1 MRVGEKAR
9 MARMQACSSALKG
22 RVTSDFGRW
31 HGRPCRQLIRIDAV
45 SRDLHEMSLASFDG
59 SYRTITEGAIR
70 TLGSDDPRLT
80 QCTQLG
86 FRSSVGRRK
95 IRQTRPC
102 EARQKPREFK
112 ARHLITAC
120 HVLAGALHLDA
131 RCLLLRVPC
140 IFCALVCPATS
151 WANCS
156 TGKCSTCKRK
166 ASPGDATTTAQHA
179 HQHHKAQGNGQPR

>member
-1 MRVGEKAR
+1 M
-9 MARMQACSSALKG
+9 
-22 RVTSDFGRW
+22 TSDFGRW

-70 TLGSDDPRLT
+70 TFGSDDPRLT

-131 RCLLLRVPC
+131 RCLLLCVPC

-156 TGKCSTCKRK
+156 TGKCSRPQQHNTPTSTTKRK
-166 ASPGDATTTAQHA
+166 ETASLDKLVFFQS
-179 HQHHKAQGNGQPR
+179 R